1 MKSAERGNSTSGVEL
16 ANVSAHGIWLL
27 IDGSERYLAF
37 DDFPWFRDATIR
49 QLGAIERPHP
59 EHLHWP
65 DLDVDLSID
74 SIVRP
79 HAYPLVSNARTVGP
93 T

>member
-1 MKSAERGNSTSGVEL
+1 MKSGEPESTSGVEL
-16 ANVSAHGIWLL
+16 ANVSARGIWLS
-27 IDGSERYLAF
+27 IDGSEHYLAF

-49 QLGAIERPHP
+49 QLDAIERPNP
-59 EHLHWP
+59 GHLHWP

-79 HAYPLVSNARTVGP
+79 HAYPLSSNARTTGP
-93 T
+93 A